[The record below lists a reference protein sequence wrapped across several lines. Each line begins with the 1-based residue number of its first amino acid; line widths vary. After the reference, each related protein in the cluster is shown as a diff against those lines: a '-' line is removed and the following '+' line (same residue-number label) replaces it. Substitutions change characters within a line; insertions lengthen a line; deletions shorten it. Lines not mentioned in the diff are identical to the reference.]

1 MKCKRVKKL
10 LSSYID
16 HALPEEKWKAVKLH
30 LESCPAC
37 QEYVSE
43 LQALGEV
50 LDVIPSMPENPYFA
64 QRVLARIREK
74 ASEQPSFLDQLE
86 RFWVPVATALAVLL
100 GIWIGYLAGG
110 NGEALG
116 YENGNSTT
124 IGAGYIETLAP
135 LASASL
141 GEAYLSLNTE
151 FGEEGSP

>member
-1 MKCKRVKKL
+1 MKCKRVKRL
-10 LSSYID
+10 LSSYMD
-16 HALPEEKWKAVKLH
+16 HALPEEKYNAIKLH
-30 LESCPAC
+30 LESCPVC
-37 QEYVSE
+37 QEHVSE
-43 LQALGEV
+43 LENLWKV
-50 LDVIPSMPENPYFA
+50 LDVIPSMPDNPYFA

-74 ASEQPSFLDQLE
+74 ASEQSSFLDQLE

-124 IGAGYIETLAP
+124 IGTGYIETLAH
-135 LASASL
+135 LSSASL
-141 GEAYLSLNTE
+141 GEEYISLNTE